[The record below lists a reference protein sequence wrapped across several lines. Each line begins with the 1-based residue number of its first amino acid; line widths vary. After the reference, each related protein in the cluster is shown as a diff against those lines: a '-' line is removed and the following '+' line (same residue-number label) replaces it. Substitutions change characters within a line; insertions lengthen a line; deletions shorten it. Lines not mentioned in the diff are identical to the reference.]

1 MKPTLSFVA
10 PIRVVGYQR
19 AHAIGNRR
27 IKPKATR
34 DCMARIK
41 LFAQAS
47 KGAPVPAGH
56 AVNVHIGLC
65 YSNHTRPDIDNAVK
79 TVLDALKGVAWVDD
93 RQVTELTSVIIVG
106 QSDSVSVSVYDL
118 GEAYTP
124 KKRKPATAR
133 GGE

>member
-41 LFAQAS
+41 LFAQAT
-47 KGAPVPAGH
+47 KRDVVPVDHEASI
-56 AVNVHIGLC
+56 HIGLG
-65 YSNHTRPDIDNAVK
+65 YVNRKRPDIDNAIK

-93 RQVTELTSVIIVG
+93 RQVTEVVTVLLHG
-106 QSDSVSVSVYDL
+106 ERDSVHVSVYDL
-118 GEAYTP
+118 GSM
-124 KKRKPATAR
+124 RKAA
-133 GGE
+133 